1 MIGVNN
7 RNLKTFEVDFNNT
20 FKLRKLVPDNIIFV
34 SESGI
39 KTREDIIKLKEHK
52 VNAVLI
58 GETFMKSE
66 NKILEIQKLRVKNLK
81 IKICGIKNE
90 NEAKI
95 INECMPDI
103 AGFVFASGKRQI
115 DINKAKILK
124 KIINPEIETAGIFVE
139 QNEDEIL
146 EIYNEKII
154 DIIQLHGDYDERT
167 IKNLKEKTNAKII
180 KVIRVKEDFYKI
192 ETLADFILFDAYS
205 KDKYGG
211 LNKTFDWN
219 IKIISNVPYFVAG
232 GINESNVVEM
242 AEKLAPYGVDI
253 SSGVEVDG
261 FKTKEKV
268 FNIIKI
274 IKEEL
279 NI

>member
-1 MIGVNN
+1 M
-7 RNLKTFEVDFNNT
+7 
-20 FKLRKLVPDNIIFV
+20 
-34 SESGI
+34 
-39 KTREDIIKLKEHK
+39 
-52 VNAVLI
+52 
-58 GETFMKSE
+58 
-66 NKILEIQKLRVKNLK
+66 K

-146 EIYNEKII
+146 KIYNEKVI
-154 DIIQLHGDYDERT
+154 DIIQLHGDYDEQT
-167 IKNLKEKTNAKII
+167 IKNLKEKTGAKII
-180 KVIRVKEDFYKI
+180 KVIRVKEGFYKI

-232 GINESNVVEM
+232 GINENNIVEM
-242 AEKLAPYGVDI
+242 VKKLTPYGVDI

>member
-1 MIGVNN
+1 M
-7 RNLKTFEVDFNNT
+7 
-20 FKLRKLVPDNIIFV
+20 
-34 SESGI
+34 
-39 KTREDIIKLKEHK
+39 
-52 VNAVLI
+52 
-58 GETFMKSE
+58 
-66 NKILEIQKLRVKNLK
+66 K

-146 EIYNEKII
+146 KIYNEKVI
-154 DIIQLHGDYDERT
+154 DIIQLHGDYDEQT

-180 KVIRVKEDFYKI
+180 KVIRVKEGFYKI

-232 GINESNVVEM
+232 GINENNIVEM
-242 AEKLAPYGVDI
+242 VKKLTPYGVDI

>member
-1 MIGVNN
+1 M
-7 RNLKTFEVDFNNT
+7 
-20 FKLRKLVPDNIIFV
+20 
-34 SESGI
+34 
-39 KTREDIIKLKEHK
+39 
-52 VNAVLI
+52 
-58 GETFMKSE
+58 
-66 NKILEIQKLRVKNLK
+66 K

-146 EIYNEKII
+146 EIYNEKVI
-154 DIIQLHGDYDERT
+154 DIIQLHGDYDEQT

-180 KVIRVKEDFYKI
+180 KVIRVKEGFYEI

-242 AEKLAPYGVDI
+242 AEKLTPYGVDI

>member
-1 MIGVNN
+1 M
-7 RNLKTFEVDFNNT
+7 
-20 FKLRKLVPDNIIFV
+20 
-34 SESGI
+34 
-39 KTREDIIKLKEHK
+39 
-52 VNAVLI
+52 
-58 GETFMKSE
+58 
-66 NKILEIQKLRVKNLK
+66 K

-139 QNEDEIL
+139 QNENEIL
-146 EIYNEKII
+146 EIYNEKVI

-167 IKNLKEKTNAKII
+167 IKNLKEKTGAKII
-180 KVIRVKEDFYKI
+180 KVIRVKEGFYKI
-192 ETLADFILFDAYS
+192 ETLADFILFDTYS

-232 GINESNVVEM
+232 GINENNIIEM
-242 AEKLAPYGVDI
+242 VKKLTPYGVDI

>member
-1 MIGVNN
+1 M
-7 RNLKTFEVDFNNT
+7 
-20 FKLRKLVPDNIIFV
+20 
-34 SESGI
+34 
-39 KTREDIIKLKEHK
+39 
-52 VNAVLI
+52 
-58 GETFMKSE
+58 
-66 NKILEIQKLRVKNLK
+66 K

-180 KVIRVKEDFYKI
+180 KVIRVKEGFYKI
-192 ETLADFILFDAYS
+192 ETLADFILFDTYS
-205 KDKYGG
+205 KNKYGG

-232 GINESNVVEM
+232 GINENNIIEM
-242 AEKLAPYGVDI
+242 VKKLTPYGVDI

>member
-1 MIGVNN
+1 M
-7 RNLKTFEVDFNNT
+7 
-20 FKLRKLVPDNIIFV
+20 
-34 SESGI
+34 
-39 KTREDIIKLKEHK
+39 
-52 VNAVLI
+52 
-58 GETFMKSE
+58 
-66 NKILEIQKLRVKNLK
+66 K

-154 DIIQLHGDYDERT
+154 DIIQLHGDYDEQT

-180 KVIRVKEDFYKI
+180 KVIRVKEGFYKI
-192 ETLADFILFDAYS
+192 ETLADFILFDTYS

-232 GINESNVVEM
+232 GINENNIVEM
-242 AEKLAPYGVDI
+242 VKKLTPYGVDI

>member
-1 MIGVNN
+1 M
-7 RNLKTFEVDFNNT
+7 
-20 FKLRKLVPDNIIFV
+20 
-34 SESGI
+34 
-39 KTREDIIKLKEHK
+39 
-52 VNAVLI
+52 
-58 GETFMKSE
+58 
-66 NKILEIQKLRVKNLK
+66 K

-146 EIYNEKII
+146 KIYNEKVI

-167 IKNLKEKTNAKII
+167 IKNLKEKTDAKII
-180 KVIRVKEDFYKI
+180 KVIRVKEGFYKI
-192 ETLADFILFDAYS
+192 KTLADFILFDAYS

-232 GINESNVVEM
+232 GINENNIVEM
-242 AEKLAPYGVDI
+242 VKKLTPYGVDI

>member
-1 MIGVNN
+1 M
-7 RNLKTFEVDFNNT
+7 
-20 FKLRKLVPDNIIFV
+20 
-34 SESGI
+34 
-39 KTREDIIKLKEHK
+39 
-52 VNAVLI
+52 
-58 GETFMKSE
+58 
-66 NKILEIQKLRVKNLK
+66 K

-146 EIYNEKII
+146 KIYNEKVI

-180 KVIRVKEDFYKI
+180 KVIRVKEGFYKI

-232 GINESNVVEM
+232 GINENNIVEM
-242 AEKLAPYGVDI
+242 VKKLTPYGVDI

>member
-1 MIGVNN
+1 M
-7 RNLKTFEVDFNNT
+7 
-20 FKLRKLVPDNIIFV
+20 
-34 SESGI
+34 
-39 KTREDIIKLKEHK
+39 
-52 VNAVLI
+52 
-58 GETFMKSE
+58 
-66 NKILEIQKLRVKNLK
+66 K

-146 EIYNEKII
+146 EIYNEKVI

-167 IKNLKEKTNAKII
+167 IKNLKEKTGAKII
-180 KVIRVKEDFYKI
+180 KVIRVKEGFYKI
-192 ETLADFILFDAYS
+192 KTLADFILFDAYS

-232 GINESNVVEM
+232 GINENNIVEM
-242 AEKLAPYGVDI
+242 VKKLTPYGVDI

>member
-1 MIGVNN
+1 M
-7 RNLKTFEVDFNNT
+7 
-20 FKLRKLVPDNIIFV
+20 
-34 SESGI
+34 
-39 KTREDIIKLKEHK
+39 
-52 VNAVLI
+52 
-58 GETFMKSE
+58 
-66 NKILEIQKLRVKNLK
+66 K

-146 EIYNEKII
+146 EIYNEKVI

-167 IKNLKEKTNAKII
+167 IKNLKEKTGAKII
-180 KVIRVKEDFYKI
+180 KVIRVKEGFYKI

-232 GINESNVVEM
+232 GINENNIIEM
-242 AEKLAPYGVDI
+242 VKKLTPYGVDI

>member
-1 MIGVNN
+1 M
-7 RNLKTFEVDFNNT
+7 
-20 FKLRKLVPDNIIFV
+20 
-34 SESGI
+34 
-39 KTREDIIKLKEHK
+39 
-52 VNAVLI
+52 
-58 GETFMKSE
+58 
-66 NKILEIQKLRVKNLK
+66 K

-146 EIYNEKII
+146 KIYNEKII

-167 IKNLKEKTNAKII
+167 IKNLKEKTDAKII
-180 KVIRVKEDFYKI
+180 KVIRVKEGFYKI

-232 GINESNVVEM
+232 GINENNIVEM
-242 AEKLAPYGVDI
+242 VKKLTPYGVDI

>member
-1 MIGVNN
+1 M
-7 RNLKTFEVDFNNT
+7 
-20 FKLRKLVPDNIIFV
+20 
-34 SESGI
+34 
-39 KTREDIIKLKEHK
+39 
-52 VNAVLI
+52 
-58 GETFMKSE
+58 
-66 NKILEIQKLRVKNLK
+66 K

-146 EIYNEKII
+146 EIYNEKVI

-180 KVIRVKEDFYKI
+180 KVIRVKEGFYKI

>member
-1 MIGVNN
+1 M
-7 RNLKTFEVDFNNT
+7 
-20 FKLRKLVPDNIIFV
+20 
-34 SESGI
+34 
-39 KTREDIIKLKEHK
+39 
-52 VNAVLI
+52 
-58 GETFMKSE
+58 
-66 NKILEIQKLRVKNLK
+66 K

-146 EIYNEKII
+146 EIYNEKVI

-180 KVIRVKEDFYKI
+180 KVIRVKEGFYKI
-192 ETLADFILFDAYS
+192 ETLADFILFDTYS

-232 GINESNVVEM
+232 GINENNIIEM
-242 AEKLAPYGVDI
+242 VKKLTPYGVNI

>member
-1 MIGVNN
+1 M
-7 RNLKTFEVDFNNT
+7 
-20 FKLRKLVPDNIIFV
+20 
-34 SESGI
+34 
-39 KTREDIIKLKEHK
+39 
-52 VNAVLI
+52 
-58 GETFMKSE
+58 
-66 NKILEIQKLRVKNLK
+66 K

-146 EIYNEKII
+146 EIYNEKVI

-167 IKNLKEKTNAKII
+167 IKNLKEKTGAKII

-192 ETLADFILFDAYS
+192 ETFADFILFDAYS

-232 GINESNVVEM
+232 GINENNIIEM
-242 AEKLAPYGVDI
+242 VKKLTPYGVDI

>member
-1 MIGVNN
+1 M
-7 RNLKTFEVDFNNT
+7 
-20 FKLRKLVPDNIIFV
+20 
-34 SESGI
+34 
-39 KTREDIIKLKEHK
+39 
-52 VNAVLI
+52 
-58 GETFMKSE
+58 
-66 NKILEIQKLRVKNLK
+66 K

-146 EIYNEKII
+146 KIYNEKVI

-167 IKNLKEKTNAKII
+167 IKNLKEKTDAKII
-180 KVIRVKEDFYKI
+180 KVIRVKEGFYKI

-232 GINESNVVEM
+232 GINENNIVEM
-242 AEKLAPYGVDI
+242 VKKLTPYGVDI

>member
-1 MIGVNN
+1 M
-7 RNLKTFEVDFNNT
+7 
-20 FKLRKLVPDNIIFV
+20 
-34 SESGI
+34 
-39 KTREDIIKLKEHK
+39 
-52 VNAVLI
+52 
-58 GETFMKSE
+58 
-66 NKILEIQKLRVKNLK
+66 K

-146 EIYNEKII
+146 EIYNKKII
-154 DIIQLHGDYDERT
+154 DIIQLHGDYDEQT
-167 IKNLKEKTNAKII
+167 IKNLKEKTGAKII
-180 KVIRVKEDFYKI
+180 KVIRVKEGFYKI

-232 GINESNVVEM
+232 GINENNIVEM
-242 AEKLAPYGVDI
+242 VKKLTPYGVDI

>member
-1 MIGVNN
+1 M
-7 RNLKTFEVDFNNT
+7 
-20 FKLRKLVPDNIIFV
+20 
-34 SESGI
+34 
-39 KTREDIIKLKEHK
+39 
-52 VNAVLI
+52 
-58 GETFMKSE
+58 
-66 NKILEIQKLRVKNLK
+66 K

-146 EIYNEKII
+146 KIYNEKII

-167 IKNLKEKTNAKII
+167 IKNLKEKTGAKII
-180 KVIRVKEDFYKI
+180 KVIRVKEGFYKI
-192 ETLADFILFDAYS
+192 ETFADFILFDAYS

-232 GINESNVVEM
+232 GINENNIVEM
-242 AEKLAPYGVDI
+242 VKKLTPYGVDI